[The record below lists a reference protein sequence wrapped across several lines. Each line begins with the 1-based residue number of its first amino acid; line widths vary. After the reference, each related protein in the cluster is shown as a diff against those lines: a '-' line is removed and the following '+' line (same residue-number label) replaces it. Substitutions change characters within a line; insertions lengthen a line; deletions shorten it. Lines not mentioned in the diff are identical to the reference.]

1 MGTMM
6 QDLGGDRGNNQ
17 VGFSNC
23 QNVEFQRK
31 QNCCLLDLIKQTV
44 IVKISELED
53 FVRRQLTL
61 KK

>member
-31 QNCCLLDLIKQTV
+31 QNCCLLDHIKQTI
-44 IVKISELED
+44 IVKISEL
-53 FVRRQLTL
+53 
-61 KK
+61 